1 MTWYL
6 QTIRC
11 YAGMVRRCAE
21 RKGKNLIVEPATIP
35 GEADKALQ
43 LRRMKRI
50 PLILLLMMA
59 LLFAVTLHHPASWA
73 AWLHAFA
80 EAGMVGALADWFA
93 VVALFRHP
101 LGLPIPHTAI
111 IPNRKNDIGES
122 MSRFVA
128 DHFLEPGVVRKKLQN
143 TDLAAFVISWLKSE
157 KGRHSVEDLSVTVL
171 RWALG
176 ALHEERVRR
185 FLSRLSSRQLA
196 NVSLAPLLG
205 NTLEWLVRGQRHQQ
219 ILTQVL
225 RYTIVLVNDNRE
237 AIRMKVKQESPWW
250 LPGFVDDR
258 ILKQMLERI
267 EHQLFEMALDQD
279 HPLRGQFNQWMER
292 LAHDLK
298 NNAEHR
304 RLGDDI
310 KQQLLANDELQ
321 DYLYGL
327 WREIAQN
334 IESDIE
340 KPESVIKKHV
350 GQWLNTVAE
359 ELDGDPDMQSWVN
372 AWLVDAITLI
382 VARNSAQIA
391 SLISDTVKS
400 WDGVDTSRRVELAI
414 GRDLQFIRINGTL
427 VGGLVG
433 LFIHAIK
440 IYI

>member
-1 MTWYL
+1 MSSTAL
-6 QTIRC
+6 PPEI
-11 YAGMVRRCAE
+11 
-21 RKGKNLIVEPATIP
+21 
-35 GEADKALQ
+35 DKAVQ

-50 PLILLLMMA
+50 PLLLLFLMV
-59 LLFAVTLHHPASWA
+59 LLFAVTLHSPDSWA

-128 DHFLEPGVVRKKLQN
+128 EHFLEPDVVRRKLQDTN
-143 TDLAAFVISWLKSE
+143 LAAFVVNWLKSE
-157 KGRHSVEDLSVTVL
+157 KGRNSFEDLTTAVL

-176 ALHEERVRR
+176 ALHEKRVRR
-185 FLSRLSSRQLA
+185 FLSRLSRRQLA
-196 NVSLAPLLG
+196 DVSLAPLLG
-205 NTLEWLVRGQRHQQ
+205 NTLDWLVRGHRHQQ

-225 RYTIVLVNDNRE
+225 RYAIVLVHDNRD
-237 AIRMKVKQESPWW
+237 AIRAKVQKESPWW

-258 ILKQMLERI
+258 ILATMLERI

-279 HPLRGQFNQWMER
+279 HPQREQFNQWVQK
-292 LAHDLK
+292 LAHNLQ
-298 NNAEHR
+298 NSREHR
-304 RLGDDI
+304 RLGDEF
-310 KQQLLANDELQ
+310 KQQLLENDELQ

-327 WREIAQN
+327 WRELARS
-334 IESDIE
+334 IEKDIE
-340 KPESVIKKHV
+340 TPDSVIRQHV
-350 GQWLNTVAE
+350 GDWLVSVAE
-359 ELDGDPDMQSWVN
+359 ELEGDPEMQAWVN
-372 AWLVDAITLI
+372 TWLVNAITQ
-382 VARNSAQIA
+382 VVGSNSSQIA

-400 WDGVDTSRRVELAI
+400 WDGMDTSRRVELAI

-433 LFIHAIK
+433 LMIHAVK
-440 IYI
+440 LYA

>member
-1 MTWYL
+1 M
-6 QTIRC
+6 
-11 YAGMVRRCAE
+11 
-21 RKGKNLIVEPATIP
+21 VEPVALP
-35 GEADKALQ
+35 GETDKELQ

-50 PLILLLMMA
+50 PLLLLCLMA
-59 LLFAVTLHHPASWA
+59 VIFALTLHSPYAWA

-128 DHFLEPGVVRKKLQN
+128 DHFLEPEVVRKKLQSTN
-143 TDLAAFVISWLKSE
+143 LAAFVVNWLKSD
-157 KGRHSVEDLSVTVL
+157 KGRRSVEDLSVAVL

-176 ALHEERVRR
+176 ALHEKRVRR
-185 FLSRLSSRQLA
+185 FLSRLSSKQLA
-196 NVSLAPLLG
+196 NISLAPLLG

-225 RYTIVLVNDNRE
+225 RYTIVLVHDNRDT
-237 AIRMKVKQESPWW
+237 IRSRVQKESPWW

-258 ILKQMLERI
+258 ILKTMLERI

-279 HPLRGQFNQWMER
+279 HHLRGEFNQWVQK
-292 LAHDLK
+292 LAHELK
-298 NNAEHR
+298 SSPEHR
-304 RLGDDI
+304 RLGDDL
-310 KQQLLANDELQ
+310 KQQLLDNDELQ

-327 WREIAQN
+327 WRELAGN
-334 IESDIE
+334 IETDIE
-340 KPESVIKKHV
+340 KPESVIKQHI
-350 GQWLNTVAE
+350 GQWLDNVAE
-359 ELDGDPDMQSWVN
+359 ELDNDPEMQTWVN
-372 AWLVDAITLI
+372 AWLVNAITL
-382 VARNSAQIA
+382 VVGRNSAQIA

-400 WDGVDTSRRVELAI
+400 WDGMDTSRRVELAI

-433 LFIHAIK
+433 LLIHAVK
-440 IYI
+440 LYI

>member
-1 MTWYL
+1 
-6 QTIRC
+6 
-11 YAGMVRRCAE
+11 
-21 RKGKNLIVEPATIP
+21 VEPPALPIET
-35 GEADKALQ
+35 DKALQ

-50 PLILLLMMA
+50 PLLLLLLMA
-59 LLFAVTLHHPASWA
+59 LLFGLTLHSPAPWA

-128 DHFLEPGVVRKKLQN
+128 DHFLEPEVVRKKLQN
-143 TDLAAFVISWLKSE
+143 TNLAAFVVSWLKSE
-157 KGRHSVEDLSVTVL
+157 KGQRSVEELTTAVL

-176 ALHEERVRR
+176 ALHEKRVRR
-185 FLSRLSSRQLA
+185 FLSRLSSKQLA
-196 NVSLAPLLG
+196 DVSLAPLLG

-225 RYTIVLVNDNRE
+225 RYTIVLVHDNRD
-237 AIRMKVKQESPWW
+237 AIRAKVQKESPWW

-258 ILKQMLERI
+258 ILKKMLERI

-279 HPLRGQFNQWMER
+279 HPLREQFNQWAQN

-298 NNAEHR
+298 NSAEHR
-304 RLGDDI
+304 RLGDEF
-310 KQQLLANDELQ
+310 KQQLLENDELQ

-327 WREIAQN
+327 WRELAGN
-334 IESDIE
+334 IESDLD
-340 KPESVIKKHV
+340 KPESVIRQQV
-350 GQWLNTVAE
+350 GQWLVNVAE
-359 ELDGDPDMQSWVN
+359 ELDNDEDMQTWLN
-372 AWLVDAITLI
+372 AWLVNAITL
-382 VARNSAQIA
+382 VVGRNSAQIA

-400 WDGVDTSRRVELAI
+400 WDGMDTSRRVELAI

-433 LFIHAIK
+433 LLIHAIK

>member
-1 MTWYL
+1 M
-6 QTIRC
+6 
-11 YAGMVRRCAE
+11 
-21 RKGKNLIVEPATIP
+21 
-35 GEADKALQ
+35 DKALQ

-50 PLILLLMMA
+50 PLLLLFLMA
-59 LLFAVTLHHPASWA
+59 LLFAVTLNHPASWA
-73 AWLHAFA
+73 GWLHAFA

-128 DHFLEPGVVRKKLQN
+128 DHFLEPEVVRRKLQDTN
-143 TDLAAFVISWLKSE
+143 LAAFVVNWLKSD
-157 KGRHSVEDLSVTVL
+157 KGRRSVEDLTAAVL

-176 ALHEERVRR
+176 ALHEKRVRR
-185 FLSRLSSRQLA
+185 FLSRLSSKQLA
-196 NVSLAPLLG
+196 DVNLAPLLG
-205 NTLEWLVRGQRHQQ
+205 NTLDWLVRGERHQQ

-225 RYTIVLVNDNRE
+225 RYTIVLVHDNRD
-237 AIRMKVKQESPWW
+237 AIRARVKQESPWW

-258 ILKQMLERI
+258 ILQKMLERI

-279 HPLRGQFNQWMER
+279 HVLREQFNQWVQR
-292 LAHDLK
+292 LAKDLK
-298 NNAEHR
+298 NNPEYR
-304 RLGDDI
+304 RMGEEF

-327 WREIAQN
+327 WRELTNN
-334 IESDIE
+334 IESDID
-340 KPESVIKKHV
+340 KPDSVIRQHV
-350 GQWLNTVAE
+350 GQWLGNVAE
-359 ELDGDPDMQSWVN
+359 ELDQDEDMRIWVN
-372 AWLVDAITLI
+372 AWLVDAITL
-382 VARNSAQIA
+382 VVGRNRAQIA

-427 VGGLVG
+427 VGGFVG
-433 LFIHAIK
+433 LLIHAFK
-440 IYI
+440 LYF

>member
-1 MTWYL
+1 M
-6 QTIRC
+6 
-11 YAGMVRRCAE
+11 
-21 RKGKNLIVEPATIP
+21 VEPAALP
-35 GEADKALQ
+35 GETDKALQ
-43 LRRMKRI
+43 LQRMKRI
-50 PLILLLMMA
+50 PLLLLCLMA
-59 LLFAVTLHHPASWA
+59 VIFVLTLHSPYTWA

-128 DHFLEPGVVRKKLQN
+128 DHFLEPEVVRKKLQSTN
-143 TDLAAFVISWLKSE
+143 LAIFVVNWLKSD
-157 KGRHSVEDLSVTVL
+157 KGRRSVEELSVAVL

-176 ALHEERVRR
+176 ALHEKRVRR
-185 FLSRLSSRQLA
+185 FLSRLSSKQLA
-196 NVSLAPLLG
+196 NISLAPLLG

-225 RYTIVLVNDNRE
+225 RYTIVMVHDNRD
-237 AIRMKVKQESPWW
+237 AIRDRVQKESPWW

-258 ILKQMLERI
+258 ILKTMLERI

-279 HPLRGQFNQWMER
+279 HKLRGKFNQWVQK
-292 LAHDLK
+292 LAHELK
-298 NNAEHR
+298 NNPEYQR
-304 RLGDDI
+304 MGDDF
-310 KQQLLANDELQ
+310 KQQLLDNDELQ

-327 WREIAQN
+327 WRELAGS
-334 IESDIE
+334 IETDIE
-340 KPESVIKKHV
+340 KPDSVIRQHV
-350 GQWLNTVAE
+350 GQWLDNVAE
-359 ELDGDPDMQSWVN
+359 ELDNDPDMQTWVN
-372 AWLVDAITLI
+372 AWLVNAITL
-382 VARNSAQIA
+382 VVGRNSAQIA

-400 WDGVDTSRRVELAI
+400 WDGMDTSRRVELAI

-433 LFIHAIK
+433 LLIHAVK
-440 IYI
+440 LYI

>member
-1 MTWYL
+1 ML
-6 QTIRC
+6 
-11 YAGMVRRCAE
+11 MVKPA
-21 RKGKNLIVEPATIP
+21 NLLSEN
-35 GEADKALQ
+35 DKALQ

-50 PLILLLMMA
+50 PLLLLCLMA
-59 LLFAVTLHHPASWA
+59 VLFALTLHSPASWA
-73 AWLHAFA
+73 GWLHAFA

-143 TDLAAFVISWLKSE
+143 TNLAAFVVSWLKSE
-157 KGRHSVEDLSVTVL
+157 KGQRSVEELTTAVL

-176 ALHEERVRR
+176 ALHEKRVRR
-185 FLSRLSSRQLA
+185 FLSRLSSKQLA
-196 NVSLAPLLG
+196 DVSLAPLLG
-205 NTLEWLVRGQRHQQ
+205 NTLDWLVRGQRHQQ

-225 RYTIVLVNDNRE
+225 RYTIVLVHDNRD
-237 AIRMKVKQESPWW
+237 AIRTRVQKESPWW

-258 ILKQMLERI
+258 ILKKILERV

-279 HPLRGQFNQWMER
+279 HPMRGQFNQWMQT

-298 NNAEHR
+298 HSPEHR
-304 RLGDDI
+304 RLGDDF
-310 KQQLLANDELQ
+310 KQQLLENDELQ

-327 WREIAQN
+327 WRELARN
-334 IESDIE
+334 IETDIE
-340 KPESVIKKHV
+340 KPESVIRQNV
-350 GQWLNTVAE
+350 GQWLSNVAQ
-359 ELDGDPDMQSWVN
+359 ELDSDPDMQAWLN
-372 AWLVDAITLI
+372 AWLVNAITL
-382 VARNSAQIA
+382 VVGRNSAQIA

-400 WDGVDTSRRVELAI
+400 WDGMDTSRRVELAI

-433 LFIHAIK
+433 LLIHALK
-440 IYI
+440 LYI

>member
-1 MTWYL
+1 M
-6 QTIRC
+6 
-11 YAGMVRRCAE
+11 
-21 RKGKNLIVEPATIP
+21 
-35 GEADKALQ
+35 DKAIQ

-50 PLILLLMMA
+50 PLLLLLLMA
-59 LLFAVTLHHPASWA
+59 VLFAFTLNNPATWA

-93 VVALFRHP
+93 VVALFRNP
-101 LGLPIPHTAI
+101 LGIPIPHTAI

-128 DHFLEPGVVRKKLQN
+128 DHFLEPDVVRKKLQN
-143 TDLAAFVISWLKSE
+143 TNLAAFVVTWLQSG
-157 KGRHSVEDLSVTVL
+157 KGRRSVEELTTAVF

-176 ALHEERVRR
+176 ALHEKRVRR
-185 FLSRLSSRQLA
+185 FLSRLSSKQLA

-205 NTLEWLVRGQRHQQ
+205 NTLEWLVRGERHQQ

-225 RYTIVLVNDNRE
+225 RYAIVLVHDNRE
-237 AIRMKVKQESPWW
+237 AIRTKVKQESPWW

-258 ILKQMLERI
+258 ILKKMLERI

-279 HPLRGQFNQWMER
+279 HPLRGQFNQWTQN
-292 LAHDLK
+292 LAKDLK
-298 NNAEHR
+298 NNPEHR
-304 RLGDDI
+304 RLGDDF

-327 WREIAQN
+327 WRELAKN
-334 IESDIE
+334 IETDIE
-340 KPESVIKKHV
+340 KPESVIMQTI
-350 GQWLNTVAE
+350 GQWLDGVTE
-359 ELDGDPDMQSWVN
+359 ELDHDTDMQAWVN
-372 AWLVDAITLI
+372 AWLVDAITL
-382 VARNSAQIA
+382 VVGRNSAQIS

-400 WDGVDTSRRVELAI
+400 WDGADTSRRVELAI

-433 LFIHAIK
+433 LLIHAVK
-440 IYI
+440 LGV